1 MLVRSRREVARRIR
15 AGSFPQ
21 PEQEVQMHFPRS
33 CRGLGTMAMLL
44 LGLGAVAAPASGQ
57 EPYRIQGTVVEA
69 ATQQPLPGVQVLIE
83 GTQLGTLTDANGRYT
98 LVARVDPGAY
108 TLRFAL
114 IGRAEATRAVTL
126 GADPAVQVTAVE
138 LRASAVQLEEIVV
151 TGSGVSA
158 ARKAVANTVAS
169 VSGEEISEAPGASTI
184 DQALQ
189 GKVAGA
195 VISEN
200 SGQPGGGVSIRL
212 RGTSSILGGAEP
224 LIVVDGVILDNS
236 NAALV
241 SLGANAGRG
250 SAAMSN
256 RLADLAPGDI
266 ASVEILKGAAAA
278 ALYGSRANNGVIQI
292 FTKRGQQGEPQITF
306 RTEASVNRAPDHY
319 DLLTYPFASL
329 ADVVFAGADS
339 VGAPVERFDVQDQ
352 IFRTGAGTTNQLSIS
367 GGDEATSYY
376 ISGVYS
382 GEDGILESTNY
393 TKKSG
398 RASITQRVSER
409 FNVIANANF
418 INTRTN
424 FTTEG
429 EQTAGVLTAAI
440 FVPTSFD
447 PSFDQDLGRYPY
459 SPLGAAFVNPLDVLA
474 NWDFP
479 EQVTRFLGSVE
490 AGWTPRDN
498 LSVRYLFG
506 LDDYR
511 QESKFFHPPGSTSAN
526 DVGTISNPVRF
537 SRQINSDITATHEA
551 NLAVSSELSSTLGFR
566 YTSDRGEVISSSA
579 SDLPPGQQTVGGA
592 VLVTGQSISETHT
605 VGGFLQERLSFNDR
619 LFLTGGLNVEASSA
633 FGADERWQLFP
644 RGGVSWV
651 INEEPFWRDAAIG
664 DLMSSFRVRVAYG
677 ETGGQ
682 PPGAY
687 SRFNNYGDV
696 AYAGMPGLIP
706 SSLAGNPDLKPERQ
720 REYEGGFDAGFF
732 DGRAD
737 LMFTY
742 YDQKTYDLVLGV
754 PLPLSSG
761 FSSQL
766 QNIGIITNKGVEV
779 GVNTINFQQPNFSW
793 RSRLTYAS
801 NRNRVEKLVTAADSI
816 PAGYLNYVIE
826 GQPIGVFYGRGYQ
839 RDANGEIVIDPNTG
853 LGARSPNY
861 QILGDPNPDFTAAFG
876 NTLTFGENIELDVL
890 FDGRFGNDVAN
901 FTRRITEFFGSDAI
915 VEEEIRRAQARK
927 TNPDLTPLKY
937 ALNGG
942 RIGNYEEYVEDG
954 SFVKLREIALQ
965 YTLPTSWVR
974 RFDMESASLRL
985 AGRNLYTWTEYSGL
999 DPEVNLFAGNT
1010 VARGV
1015 DFAVTPIPR
1024 SLSLGATLTF

>member
-1 MLVRSRREVARRIR
+1 MHLTRPRRL
-15 AGSFPQ
+15 AG
-21 PEQEVQMHFPRS
+21 
-33 CRGLGTMAMLL
+33 TLL
-44 LGLGAVAAPASGQ
+44 FLLASLFWAPGAEAQ
-57 EPYRIQGTVVEA
+57 EPYIIQGTVVD
-69 ATQQPLPGVQVLIE
+69 AT
-83 GTQLGTLTDANGRYT
+83 TQRPIPNVSVTLQETGLGTLTDNAGRFMLTAPVQEGSYSIAFS
-98 LVARVDPGAY
+98 V
-108 TLRFAL
+108 
-114 IGRAEATRAVTL
+114 IGRGQQVRPITLAADRSLQLGTVELEAS
-126 GADPAVQVTAVE
+126 AVE
-138 LRASAVQLEEIVV
+138 LEAIVV

-158 ARKAVANTVAS
+158 QRKAVANTVES
-169 VSGEEISEAPGASTI
+169 VSAEEIGGAPGANSI

-189 GKVAGA
+189 GKVTGA
-195 VISEN
+195 VITEN

-250 SAAMSN
+250 SAALSN

-266 ASVEILKGAAAA
+266 ASIEILKGAAAA

-292 FTKRGQQGEPQITF
+292 FTKRGQQGEPRITF
-306 RTEASVNRAPDHY
+306 RTEASVNRAADHY
-319 DLLTYPFASL
+319 DLLTYPFASR
-329 ADVVFAGADS
+329 ADVAYTGADS

-352 IFRTGAGTTNQLSIS
+352 IFRTGAGTTNQISIA
-367 GGDEATSYY
+367 GGSESTSYY
-376 ISGVYS
+376 VSGVFNH
-382 GEDGILESTNY
+382 EDGILKSTDY

-398 RASITQRVSER
+398 RATLTQRLSDDFEVVAS
-409 FNVIANANF
+409 ANF
-418 INTRTN
+418 IETTAN
-424 FTTEG
+424 FITEG
-429 EQTAGVLTAAI
+429 EQTQGVLTAAI

-447 PSFDQDLGRYPY
+447 PSFDPELGRYPF
-459 SPLGAAFVNPLDVLA
+459 SPLGAAFVNPLDVIE

-479 EQVTRFLGSVE
+479 EQVTRFVGSVE
-490 AGWTPRDN
+490 TGWTPTAN
-498 LSVRYLFG
+498 LSIRYLFG

-511 QESKFFHPPGSTSAN
+511 QESKYFHPPGSTSVN

-537 SRQINSDITATHEA
+537 SRQMNSDVTATHTA
-551 NLAVSSELSSTLGFR
+551 DFSESVGLNSTLGFR

-592 VLVTGQSISETHT
+592 VLVTGQSISEFHT
-605 VGGFLQERLSFNDR
+605 VGGFLQERISLNDR

-644 RGGVSWV
+644 RAGLSWV
-651 INEEPFWRDAAIG
+651 INEEPFWDG
-664 DLMSSFRVRVAYG
+664 LPVTDFLSSFRLRAAYG
-677 ETGGQ
+677 QTGGQ

-687 SRFNNYGDV
+687 SRFNNYGNV
-696 AYAGMPGLIP
+696 AYAGMPGLVP

-720 REYEGGFDAGFF
+720 REYEAGFDAGFF

-737 LMFTY
+737 LEFTY
-742 YDQKTYDLVLGV
+742 YDQKTYDLVLAV
-754 PLPLSSG
+754 PLALSSG
-761 FSSQL
+761 FSNQL
-766 QNIGIITNKGVEV
+766 QNIGIITNKGLEV
-779 GVNTINFQQPNFSW
+779 ALNTVNLQNDNFSW
-793 RSRLTYAS
+793 RSRLTYAA

-816 PAGYLNYVIE
+816 PSGYLNYVIE
-826 GQPIGVFYGRGYQ
+826 GQPIGVFYGRGYE
-839 RDANGEIVIDPNTG
+839 RDESGEIKIDSVNTG
-853 LGARSPNY
+853 LGIRSPNY
-861 QILGDPNPDFTAAFG
+861 KILGDPNPDFTSAFS
-876 NTLTFGENIELDVL
+876 NTFTFGQNVEFSVL

-915 VEEEIRRAQARK
+915 IAEEIRRAQERK
-927 TNPDLTPLKY
+927 TNPDLLPLQY
-937 ALNGG
+937 SLNGS

-965 YTLPTSWVR
+965 YSLPGEWVEGLG
-974 RFDMESASLRL
+974 MESASLRL
-985 AGRNLYTWTEYSGL
+985 AGRNLYTWTNYSGL

-1024 SLSLGATLTF
+1024 SFILGATFTF